1 MCCDCFFEIVGA
13 KVDMR
18 RKSPG
23 KIAESIVSPEIL
35 EQAKRSISSDKV
47 KPVTKCT
54 VCGTE
59 VTEPSAEQL
68 CWVCRRLKISAW
80 HDIEQQMPAQE

>member
-1 MCCDCFFEIVGA
+1 
-13 KVDMR
+13 MR
-18 RKSPG
+18 RKLPVKPG
-23 KIAESIVSPEIL
+23 EPIVSPEIL

-47 KPVTKCT
+47 KPVSKCT

-59 VTEPSAEQL
+59 ITEPSTEQL